1 MTEEEL
7 YNLAEEFAN
16 KIAPISDPYNVLQN
30 VAHTTAIQA
39 YIAGYNSRNEEVTE
53 LEDKLDDATIDK
65 YGVLGKLD
73 TCKEQVGKLQKPWI
87 STKNENMHPKID
99 EQIIIAFGDSARMI
113 VAYHGK
119 ETFEIWEAHHWMPIP
134 QLPKTND

>member
-39 YIAGYNSRNEEVTE
+39 YIAGYNSRNKAWVDTKD
-53 LEDKLDDATIDK
+53 ED
-65 YGVLGKLD
+65 
-73 TCKEQVGKLQKPWI
+73 
-87 STKNENMHPKID
+87 NHPKID
-99 EQIIIAFGDSARMI
+99 EQIIIAFGDNARMI
-113 VAYHGK
+113 IKYQGK
-119 ETFEIWEAHHWMPIP
+119 ETFETWKAHHWMPMP

>member
-39 YIAGYNSRNEEVTE
+39 YIAGYNSRNNVW
-53 LEDKLDDATIDK
+53 
-65 YGVLGKLD
+65 VD
-73 TCKEQVGKLQKPWI
+73 TKDEY
-87 STKNENMHPKID
+87 NHPKID

-113 VAYHGK
+113 IKYHGK

-134 QLPKTND
+134 QLPKTNE